1 MNTKSH
7 AHLTIKYEK
16 ILVNFDDDWKK
27 VDCKFLGKPMHS
39 TIAAQLYISNF
50 AEPIPQN
57 YHHERQLN
65 YWWNMSMKNNESRC
79 LMKKD
84 LFFNGIK

>member
-27 VDCKFLGKPMHS
+27 VDCKFLGKPIYS

-50 AEPIPQN
+50 AEPIPPD
-57 YHHERQLN
+57 YHHERQPN
-65 YWWNMSMKNNESRC
+65 Y
-79 LMKKD
+79 
-84 LFFNGIK
+84 